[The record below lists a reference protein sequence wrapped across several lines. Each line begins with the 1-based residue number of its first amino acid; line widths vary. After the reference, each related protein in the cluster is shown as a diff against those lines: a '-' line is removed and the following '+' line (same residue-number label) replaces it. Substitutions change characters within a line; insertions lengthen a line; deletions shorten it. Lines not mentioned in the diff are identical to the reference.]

1 MFSKIYINFF
11 SKITIRAISLCAV
24 TCCLLPIVC
33 FQPQA
38 GYSFQESQST
48 ANLPE
53 RSPYTP
59 LKPQHRILRVFNS
72 RDLYARIQM
81 AYQLARKNNR
91 NFREYLNFYLIGPHE
106 TKAGVIED
114 AMCMAIK
121 INDLELFKYLLRHFD
136 GDIYM
141 QDNLPL
147 RWISME
153 GKPEFV
159 RFILEFA
166 DFSEENLQ
174 EALEW
179 ARFGENWPAYK
190 IIHQQLPAAGTD
202 S

>member
-11 SKITIRAISLCAV
+11 SKITIRAISLRAV
-24 TCCLLPIVC
+24 ICCLLPIVF
-33 FQPQA
+33 FQAQA
-38 GYSFQESQST
+38 VHSTPESRST
-48 ANLPE
+48 AAIPE

-72 RDLYARIQM
+72 KDLYARIQL

-91 NFREYLNFYLIGPHE
+91 NFREYLNLYLVSPSEKKSRI
-106 TKAGVIED
+106 IED
-114 AMCMAIK
+114 GLCMAIK
-121 INDLELFKYLLRHFD
+121 INNLELFKYLLRHFD
-136 GDIYM
+136 GNIYM

-153 GKPEFV
+153 GRPEFV

-166 DFSEENLQ
+166 DFSEETLQ

-190 IIHQQLPAAGTD
+190 IIHQQLPATGRE